1 MAAQTEIPFLD
12 GMKVGLGYDVLTG
25 VATKSPA
32 VMGTSLTAPAQA
44 GGQTVTKTLQI
55 AQETSVLHQALGIS
69 GDVSAGSMFGDASA
83 KFKFASDIAVNSFSL
98 YVVVGVQV
106 FNATQT
112 LDNPVLSEEAADL
125 LRKHKTAR
133 FRDRFGDRF
142 ILGIKTGGEYF
153 AIYKVES
160 LDTTERSS
168 IAGEIHARAG
178 APGVAGGSLDAAISS
193 KIAASKSKLDVS
205 VHVFQAGGS
214 NTGTETTLD
223 AIMQKARVFPTLVGV
238 DQGVPYSMLVHD
250 YRALA
255 LPGDELTF
263 INVQNQQD
271 VLTFN
276 ASLLNGFSTVINNID
291 FVRKNIDHFK
301 NADGSNVD
309 DAVLA
314 KARKDCLQ
322 QVDAIRLQ
330 MSNCSNDATT
340 CMRVQSAP
348 EDFARLLP
356 QIGDSTRV
364 TVPNM
369 VEQVPIA
376 TLGFSFRPD
385 HNLLVSPFPLEPLT
399 AKAVPFTGEP
409 IALEGEF
416 GNLAYVADL
425 AADDIRPPFIGLGA
439 VGTVFVK
446 AQDPPGG
453 SVVSKGSTVK
463 LALRIGAP

>member
-44 GGQTVTKTLQI
+44 GGQIVTKTLQI

-250 YRALA
+250 YRGLA

-263 INVQNQQD
+263 IDVQNQQD

-330 MSNCSNDATT
+330 MSKCSNDATT

-356 QIGDSTRV
+356 KTGDSMGSTRV

-369 VEQVPIA
+369 VEQFPIA
-376 TLGFSFRPD
+376 TLGFSFRPPHD
-385 HNLLVSPFPLEPLT
+385 LVVPPFPLEPLT
-399 AKAVPFTGEP
+399 AKTVPFTGEP

-425 AADDIRPPFIGLGA
+425 AADDIHPPFEFG
-439 VGTVFVK
+439 GTVFVK

-463 LALRIGAP
+463 LTLRIS